1 MLKVMGKILLG
12 PKSKQQLYFHNN
24 NNCRGSYTY
33 ITFFPVCM
41 SYPARL
47 VTDEADEQGGQFCT
61 SDLWRGG
68 IGDHHEALGT
78 GFPDAPQ
85 TV

>member
-1 MLKVMGKILLG
+1 MQAYELM
-12 PKSKQQLYFHNN
+12 NA
-24 NNCRGSYTY
+24 
-33 ITFFPVCM
+33 

-61 SDLWRGG
+61 SHLWRGG
-68 IGDHHEALGT
+68 IGDHHEALST

-85 TV
+85 TVWAQVEELGHLH

>member
-1 MLKVMGKILLG
+1 M
-12 PKSKQQLYFHNN
+12 QYQLS
-24 NNCRGSYTY
+24 C
-33 ITFFPVCM
+33 V

-61 SDLWRGG
+61 SHLWRGT

-85 TV
+85 TVRAQIEELGHLNKNKRVS